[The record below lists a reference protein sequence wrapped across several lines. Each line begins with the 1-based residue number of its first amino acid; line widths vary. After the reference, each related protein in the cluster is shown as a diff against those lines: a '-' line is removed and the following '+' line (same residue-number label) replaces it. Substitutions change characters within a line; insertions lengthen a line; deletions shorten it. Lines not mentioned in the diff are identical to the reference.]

1 MMLTAAALAATVS
14 LPTLAA
20 ADGDY
25 CLIPRLSPDQ
35 PTLVSV
41 ADINY
46 KFCGV
51 AVIDGKHVRLD
62 EVMKASDSHTS
73 CDRRSCSK
81 VLRYFEDADKKTA
94 PYILIFEAPPRDESA

>member
-1 MMLTAAALAATVS
+1 MLAAAALASTTS
-14 LPTLAA
+14 LSALAA

-25 CLIPRLSPDQ
+25 CLIPRLSLDQ

-51 AVIDGKHVRLD
+51 AVINGKHVRLD
-62 EVMKASDSHTS
+62 EIMKASDSHTS

-81 VLRYFEDADKKTA
+81 VLRFFEDADKKTA
-94 PYILIFEAPPRDESA
+94 PYILIFEAPRQDEAA